1 MFVTPVTAM
10 HRSVTRTE
18 SGLTNERDP
27 SLVRLGR
34 IVCHSLPES
43 VYLDRARV
51 EVDRV
56 RRGHAEVGAL
66 QTTSPLMALATAEP

>member
-27 SLVRLGR
+27 SLV
-34 IVCHSLPES
+34 
-43 VYLDRARV
+43 
-51 EVDRV
+51 
-56 RRGHAEVGAL
+56 
-66 QTTSPLMALATAEP
+66 SPRQVV